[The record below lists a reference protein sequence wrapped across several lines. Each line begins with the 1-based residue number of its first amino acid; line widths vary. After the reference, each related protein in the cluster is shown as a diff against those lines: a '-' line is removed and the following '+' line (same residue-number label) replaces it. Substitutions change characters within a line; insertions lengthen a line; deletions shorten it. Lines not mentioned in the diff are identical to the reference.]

1 MCPLDPVWQKKP
13 LSLAT
18 EVLSVGITAQET
30 KLSSRSSQTCND
42 PSDLCNLRHMD
53 EKSDGYYDS
62 SITVSITL
70 HMLRII
76 TPDLLKQQS
85 SSGLVTASAA
95 YLSPISVSSWK
106 SCNAPLAPT
115 LPIPDLLLNSETL
128 YNSLL
133 AGAAEDLSFSTG
145 SAPPLPYCL
154 LTLIRRKPSEAVIVL
169 AYFNRL
175 Q

>member
-42 PSDLCNLRHMD
+42 PSDLCNLCHMD

-70 HMLRII
+70 YMLRII

-85 SSGLVTASAA
+85 SSGLVTANAA
-95 YLSPISVSSWK
+95 YLSPDYFSILLEILQCSTCSYLTYPRSSPEHRDT
-106 SCNAPLAPT
+106 AQ
-115 LPIPDLLLNSETL
+115 
-128 YNSLL
+128 
-133 AGAAEDLSFSTG
+133 LS
-145 SAPPLPYCL
+145 PCWCC
-154 LTLIRRKPSEAVIVL
+154 
-169 AYFNRL
+169 
-175 Q
+175 